1 MSKKMIVIILAVLW
15 VIVGGTVIYIFLDI
29 DLYETHSCDLDIM
42 STSDIEEFNSTFTA
56 FQGEIKGDSVRNLCY
71 RLISNANT
79 YRFEPDKIPMVS
91 YYSNM
96 ASEDENYCFSNFF
109 CEVEEES
116 KTEDYIQYLKLI
128 AKYIDLKHK
137 YFVIMTENTNS
148 TIHGITINYDKE
160 DAVENFIINKE
171 SDEAQA
177 LKGLRRV
184 DSRFIK
190 SFNDESV
197 VTFKFNENRIQDE

>member
-1 MSKKMIVIILAVLW
+1 
-15 VIVGGTVIYIFLDI
+15 
-29 DLYETHSCDLDIM
+29 M

-56 FQGEIKGDSVRNLCY
+56 FQGEIKGDSVRNLCF

-79 YRFEPDKIPMVS
+79 YRSEPDKIPMVS

-128 AKYIDLKHK
+128 AKYIDLKHNSLLCQQITQSFRSFPTSIP
-137 YFVIMTENTNS
+137 YMFV
-148 TIHGITINYDKE
+148 
-160 DAVENFIINKE
+160 
-171 SDEAQA
+171 
-177 LKGLRRV
+177 
-184 DSRFIK
+184 
-190 SFNDESV
+190 
-197 VTFKFNENRIQDE
+197 